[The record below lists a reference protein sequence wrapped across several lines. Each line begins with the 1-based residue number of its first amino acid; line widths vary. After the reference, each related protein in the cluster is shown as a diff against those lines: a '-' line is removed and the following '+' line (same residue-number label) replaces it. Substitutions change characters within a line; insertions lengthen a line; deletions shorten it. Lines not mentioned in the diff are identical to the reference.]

1 VTRFFAHSPS
11 PLRSFP
17 LALPH
22 ALRSALSAVFAV
34 GVAFS
39 AGPAAAQVAEPS
51 SSPPATDASESRD
64 GGSATLTGS
73 LAHQTIIDTS
83 RGSAMLQ
90 AAGIRGI
97 ATDVSGGPLSGD
109 ATSVVFAIDQE
120 TSVVTNPRDG
130 AKASAR
136 ASTHAHIGGGTG
148 GFDGMYFGQVTGG
161 PRFGSYA
168 HALAVR
174 GGLGGGLRGNDRFYQ
189 SELALPVGELAYQA
203 HPGRDLFFEA
213 GISGGYVLIGRHNVD
228 GIRRKLG
235 NSGKAGGFALLGTRY
250 FQLVGSVQRLF
261 ASSGP
266 DKPID
271 TARASACLSPFMGLL
286 FCGNFEQAQSAV
298 YLPASAGRGPEQTTR
313 TRFLGLSVGLGGLSV
328 D

>member
-1 VTRFFAHSPS
+1 
-11 PLRSFP
+11 
-17 LALPH
+17 
-22 ALRSALSAVFAV
+22 
-34 GVAFS
+34 
-39 AGPAAAQVAEPS
+39 VAEPVS
-51 SSPPATDASESRD
+51 TSTPAPEGQEGDAT
-64 GGSATLTGS
+64 TLSGN
-73 LAHQTIIDTS
+73 LAHKTVIEKS

-136 ASTHAHIGGGTG
+136 ASTHAHLGGGSG
-148 GFDGMYFGQVTGG
+148 GFDGMYFGQITGG
-161 PRFGSYA
+161 PRPNSYT
-168 HALAVR
+168 HTPTVR
-174 GGLGGGLRGNDRFYQ
+174 DNLGGGLRGNDRFHQ
-189 SELALPVGELAYQA
+189 SELALPVGELAHQA

-213 GISGGYVLIGRHNVD
+213 GVSGGYVLIGRHNVD

-235 NSGKAGGFALLGTRY
+235 NSGKAGAFALLGTRY

-271 TARASACLSPFMGLL
+271 TARASACVSPFMGLL

-298 YLPASAGRGPEQTTR
+298 YLPAATGRGPEQTTR